1 MFDLDVTVIGGGI
14 VGCAVAAEVSGL
26 GLSTVLL
33 EMESGLAR
41 GTTSRN
47 SEVSH
52 GGMYYPTGSLKARY
66 CVAGRRLMKDFCH
79 EAGVGYRE
87 CGKVIVAV
95 QDDEI
100 PELERLL
107 ALGQANGVEDLRL
120 IDAAELSALEP
131 EVRAVA
137 GLHSPRTAV
146 FDPEGAA
153 TAYARL
159 AAERGAQ
166 VLTGSR
172 VTGLERFS
180 SGWQVTITPTGDR
193 RREGWL
199 HTSRIII
206 NTAGLWADRVAALA
220 GVDIAGRGWIQHLT
234 KGNYFAVNNAHD
246 GRIGRLIYP
255 VPPSAGLSL
264 GVHVCLD
271 LAGQMKLGPDLEVMR
286 DDPREANSSPA
297 EFDLDYRV
305 DPGRQASFYE
315 DAKRFLPWLQYEDLA
330 PAMCGLRPKLAVTG
344 FGDFVVQRETGDLGG
359 LINLVGIESPG
370 LTSAPAI
377 AADVADLVREMEQG

>member
-1 MFDLDVTVIGGGI
+1 MFDLDVTVVGGGI

-52 GGMYYPTGSLKARY
+52 GGMYYPTGSLKARH
-66 CVAGRRLMKDFCH
+66 CVTGRRLLKEFCG

-95 QDDEI
+95 QDAEI

-120 IDAAELSALEP
+120 IEAAELTTMEP
-131 EVRAVA
+131 DVTAVA
-137 GLHSPRTAV
+137 GLYSPRTAI
-146 FDPEGAA
+146 FDAEGA
-153 TAYARL
+153 TRAYARL

-172 VTGLERFS
+172 VTDLERLQD
-180 SGWQVTITPTGDR
+180 GWGVTIAPTGDG
-193 RREGWL
+193 RREGWR
-199 HTSRIII
+199 HTSRIVI
-206 NTAGLWADRVAALA
+206 NAAGLWADRVAALA
-220 GVDIAGRGWIQHLT
+220 GIDIAERGWTQHLT
-234 KGNYFAVNNAHD
+234 KGNYFSVNNAHD
-246 GRIGRLIYP
+246 GRISRLIYP
-255 VPPSAGLSL
+255 VPPFSGLSL

-271 LAGQMKLGPDLEVMR
+271 LAGQMKLGPDLEIMQN
-286 DDPREANSSPA
+286 DPRDANTSA
-297 EFDLDYRV
+297 GVFDLDYRV
-305 DPGRQASFYE
+305 DPGRQESFYE
-315 DAKRFLPWLQYEDLA
+315 DARRFLPWLEMDDLA
-330 PAMCGLRPKLAVTG
+330 PAMCGLRPKLTLTG
-344 FGDFVVQRETGDLGG
+344 FRDFVIQRETDDLGG

-370 LTSAPAI
+370 LTSGPAI
-377 AADVADLVREMEQG
+377 AVAVADLVREMELG

>member
-1 MFDLDVTVIGGGI
+1 MFDLDVTVVGGGI

-52 GGMYYPTGSLKARY
+52 GGMYYPTGSLKARH
-66 CVAGRRLMKDFCH
+66 CVAGRKLLKEFCG

-95 QDDEI
+95 QETEI

-120 IDAAELSALEP
+120 IESVELTTMEP
-131 EVRAVA
+131 DVRAVA
-137 GLHSPRTAV
+137 GLYSPRTAV
-146 FDPEGAA
+146 FDAEGA
-153 TAYARL
+153 TRAYARL

-172 VTGLERFS
+172 VTGLDRLQD
-180 SGWQVTITPTGDR
+180 GWGVTITPTGDR
-193 RREGWL
+193 RREGWR
-199 HTSRIII
+199 HTSRIVI
-206 NTAGLWADRVAALA
+206 NAAGLWADRVAALA
-220 GVDIAGRGWIQHLT
+220 GIDIAQRGWMQHLT
-234 KGNYFAVNNAHD
+234 KGNYFSVNNAHD
-246 GRIGRLIYP
+246 GRISRLIYP
-255 VPPSAGLSL
+255 VPPALGTSL

-271 LAGQMKLGPDLEVMR
+271 LAGQMKLGPDLEAMPS
-286 DDPREANSSPA
+286 DPRDAHTSVG
-297 EFDLDYRV
+297 EFNLDYRV
-305 DPGRQASFYE
+305 DPGRQESFYE
-315 DAKRFLPWLQYEDLA
+315 DARRFLPWLEMDDLT
-330 PAMCGLRPKLAVTG
+330 PAMCGLRPKLKLTG
-344 FGDFVVQRETGDLGG
+344 FGDFVIQREADDFGG

-377 AADVADLVREMEQG
+377 AVAVADLVREMELG